1 MPSDPPTICQVRVRL
16 LREYS
21 DAATTYAESVRQMS
35 ELAIAGRETES
46 NAARRLCRA
55 AWDAAESSRL
65 ALSRHEAD
73 HACDRAGESRGVED
87 LDTKS

>member
-1 MPSDPPTICQVRVRL
+1 MPSDLPTICQERVRL

-21 DAATTYAESVRQMS
+21 DAATNYAEGVRQMVD
-35 ELAIAGRETES
+35 LAMGGRESES

-55 AWDAAESSRL
+55 AWDTAESSRV

-73 HACDRAGESRGVED
+73 HACDRAGESRGVKD
-87 LDTKS
+87 LGTTL

>member
-1 MPSDPPTICQVRVRL
+1 MPSDPPTICRERVRL

-21 DAATTYAESVRQMS
+21 DAATKYAKSVREMV
-35 ELAIAGRETES
+35 ELALAGRESES

-73 HACDRAGESRGVED
+73 HACDRARESCGVED
-87 LDTKS
+87 LDTKL